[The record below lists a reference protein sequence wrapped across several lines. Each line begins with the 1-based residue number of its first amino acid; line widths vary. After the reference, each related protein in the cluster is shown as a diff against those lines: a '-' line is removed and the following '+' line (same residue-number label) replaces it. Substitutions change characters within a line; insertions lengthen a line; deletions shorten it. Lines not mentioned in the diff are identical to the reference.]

1 LRRSNPRGAGK
12 SPTTPAWLF
21 FVGIMTGTLA
31 EKVERDVR
39 AYPDDYR
46 ATGQWLDDFSLLH
59 GSRLKTKLSLKKTK
73 FEESGIQ
80 KEANKLKRKAR
91 TTGTKKAKEAA
102 EKVARLC
109 QSRKNDITKLKKQI
123 NTFQAYIENPK
134 GKSPVANFVLI
145 FEAWEYIC
153 SEEPQDIKKILLIF
167 WLLTDRFVETTG
179 PGLTR
184 FEKWSYGDDR
194 ACADPREQFG
204 TRHWTLEE
212 LLSRENQIIPMVEAA
227 MRATARNRETE
238 QKVSGG
244 KAGNETEAYFRKH
257 DGNNLFVKKFDNW
270 EIVYKGKPSP
280 QISGELIGMKC
291 LIYLIRNQG
300 DEFTHTEIITAARN
314 NKFDTQKLSSDEA
327 MNEGLTITE
336 TGKLDSGEILDGLE
350 NYGPD
355 TCEKAIVLLEREKGQ
370 TDDPAKKLEIQ
381 EEIDKIQKCLESST
395 DIHGRPRKVADPT
408 EANRVNVRQR
418 INTVLEE
425 IKPHHKALWQ
435 HLSDEMRKTGYKSY
449 RPDPPV
455 GWKFPS

>member
-1 LRRSNPRGAGK
+1 
-12 SPTTPAWLF
+12 
-21 FVGIMTGTLA
+21 MTGTLA

-59 GSRLKTKLSLKKTK
+59 GSRLKTKLSLEKTK

-184 FEKWSYGDDR
+184 FEKWNYGDDR

-227 MRATARNRETE
+227 MRATARNKETE
-238 QKVSGG
+238 QKASGG
-244 KAGNETEAYFRKH
+244 KAEENQNQDYPAIDDKELTILVELAESSDKTSIQVEIEAATSIKRGTLKDKLQRLESIGLIHRPLGKRKGYQIT
-257 DGNNLFVKKFDNW
+257 DKGR
-270 EIVYKGKPSP
+270 EIAN
-280 QISGELIGMKC
+280 
-291 LIYLIRNQG
+291 RNQ
-300 DEFTHTEIITAARN
+300 
-314 NKFDTQKLSSDEA
+314 
-327 MNEGLTITE
+327 
-336 TGKLDSGEILDGLE
+336 
-350 NYGPD
+350 
-355 TCEKAIVLLEREKGQ
+355 
-370 TDDPAKKLEIQ
+370 
-381 EEIDKIQKCLESST
+381 
-395 DIHGRPRKVADPT
+395 
-408 EANRVNVRQR
+408 
-418 INTVLEE
+418 
-425 IKPHHKALWQ
+425 
-435 HLSDEMRKTGYKSY
+435 
-449 RPDPPV
+449 
-455 GWKFPS
+455 

>member
-1 LRRSNPRGAGK
+1 M
-12 SPTTPAWLF
+12 
-21 FVGIMTGTLA
+21 IGTLA

-227 MRATARNRETE
+227 MRATARNKKTE
-238 QKVSGG
+238 PVS
-244 KAGNETEAYFRKH
+244 KNARLIYEKLITLQEHEAMTR
-257 DGNNLFVKKFDNW
+257 
-270 EIVYKGKPSP
+270 P
-280 QISGELIGMKC
+280 QILDWLADEKEIFLDEGTFNKIRKELKP
-291 LIYLIRNQG
+291 YN
-300 DEFTHTEIITAARN
+300 
-314 NKFDTQKLSSDEA
+314 
-327 MNEGLTITE
+327 
-336 TGKLDSGEILDGLE
+336 LE
-350 NYGPD
+350 N
-355 TCEKAIVLLEREKGQ
+355 K
-370 TDDPAKKLEIQ
+370 
-381 EEIDKIQKCLESST
+381 
-395 DIHGRPRKVADPT
+395 PR
-408 EANRVNVRQR
+408 
-418 INTVLEE
+418 IGYF
-425 IKPHHKALWQ
+425 I
-435 HLSDEMRKTGYKSY
+435 RK
-449 RPDPPV
+449 
-455 GWKFPS
+455 